1 MYDRVAVGVMVNI
14 SALSATI
21 NFNEKGLTLEEELVS
36 CCSLDRHDDLSV
48 SMLMVREKV
57 WGRLTISANP
67 NLSSCVSSSVIASPL
82 ILLLDLPLDMDISNI
97 SPIPTATIFPT
108 SPAHNPISLIISS
121 SIFTKASATPK
132 GDGSSSNRLER
143 VRDKASKRGKRS
155 KRSSRGEVV
164 GDGGAACGRGRV
176 LSMGDT
182 FMASGDKWVDEELVD
197 VDTEFVEREVVRRD
211 RNEVRLGS

>member
-1 MYDRVAVGVMVNI
+1 M
-14 SALSATI
+14 
-21 NFNEKGLTLEEELVS
+21 
-36 CCSLDRHDDLSV
+36 
-48 SMLMVREKV
+48 
-57 WGRLTISANP
+57 
-67 NLSSCVSSSVIASPL
+67 ASPL

-121 SIFTKASATPK
+121 SILTNASATPI
-132 GDGSSSNRLER
+132 GEGSSSNRLER

-164 GDGGAACGRGRV
+164 GDGGACVGRGRV
-176 LSMGDT
+176 RSMGDT
-182 FMASGDKWVDEELVD
+182 FIDKGDKWVDELFVD

-211 RNEVRLGS
+211 KKEVRLGSWVRLTDDWVRSGVPGTGSGGTSSLRLSAAA

>member
-1 MYDRVAVGVMVNI
+1 MRD
-14 SALSATI
+14 
-21 NFNEKGLTLEEELVS
+21 
-36 CCSLDRHDDLSV
+36 
-48 SMLMVREKV
+48 KV

-67 NLSSCVSSSVIASPL
+67 NLSSCVSSSVMASPF

-121 SIFTKASATPK
+121 SIFTNASATPK

-143 VRDKASKRGKRS
+143 VNDNANKRGKRS

-164 GDGGAACGRGRV
+164 GDGGACVGRGRV

-182 FMASGDKWVDEELVD
+182 FIDNGDKWVEEEFVD